1 MEIMNSDFVD
11 APLLIDSHCHLDLPH
26 FDEDRDEVV
35 ARAREAG
42 VVAMVTQGVDLPSS
56 RRAIALAERYPE
68 VYAAV
73 GIHPNDCADF
83 QPSMLDELRS
93 LAAHP
98 KVVAI
103 GEIGLDDYWKTVPME
118 QQIRVLRLQLDLAA
132 ELGLPVVL
140 HDREAHEPIMAELRA
155 WVKERLPGAPL
166 AQRPPYGVLHS
177 FSGDLAMAREAYD
190 LGLILGLAGPVTFKN
205 ARDLQ
210 ALARQL
216 DPDRLMVE
224 TDAPYLSPHPYRGQ
238 RNEPARVKLVAEKLA
253 ELWEMPFDQVAART
267 TATAQ
272 TFFAFADAL

>member
-1 MEIMNSDFVD
+1 MNSDFVEV
-11 APLLIDSHCHLDLPH
+11 AALIDSHCHLDLPH
-26 FDEDRDEVV
+26 FDEDRDEVI

-103 GEIGLDDYWKTVPME
+103 GEIGLDDYWKTVPMD

-132 ELGLPVVL
+132 ALGLPVIL

-155 WVKERLPGAPL
+155 WVRERLPGTPL

-177 FSGDLAMAREAYD
+177 FSGDLAMAHEAYD
-190 LGLILGLAGPVTFKN
+190 LGFILGLAGPVTFKN
-205 ARDLQ
+205 ARGLQ
-210 ALARQL
+210 VLARQL
-216 DPDRLMVE
+216 DPDRLMIE
-224 TDAPYLSPHPYRGQ
+224 TDAPYLSPHPYRGK

-253 ELWEMPFDQVAART
+253 ELWDMPFEQVAFLTTGTAR
-267 TATAQ
+267 A
-272 TFFAFADAL
+272 FFAFDHKP